1 MKQIRKLAALILVLS
16 VLFSLAVPTFAA
28 SSVQTEMQG
37 SAAYMVSA
45 VKAPEV
51 SSIGGEWAVL
61 GLARSGYSVPKD
73 YFDTYYAN
81 VEKYVKSCKG
91 VLHDRKYTEYSR
103 VILALTA
110 IGRDPSNV
118 AGYNLLTPLGDFEK
132 TIWQGLNGPI
142 WALIALDSG
151 NYTIP
156 KNTTAKTQST
166 RQLFV
171 DEILNRQQKDGG
183 WTLDDT
189 GDSDPD
195 MTAMVLQALAKYQD
209 QSAVKA
215 ATDKALT
222 FLSKAQDRN
231 GGFAS
236 WGTVNAESTAQVIVA
251 LCELGISLDDS
262 RFVKN
267 GHGLIENLLTYRQ
280 SNGSF
285 MHTLD
290 SAEGNNQMATEQC
303 FYALVAA
310 DRAENGKSSLYRM
323 NDVVKNTAK
332 PNTNINKSKAD
343 DSVNVPGVTAPGTTF
358 SDIKNHAN
366 KAAIEALASRGII
379 NGMSKDVFSPN
390 KTMTRAEFA
399 AIVTRAL
406 GLPAKDT
413 KAFTDVPSSKWY
425 AGYIGAANSSGI
437 VNGVGNGKFNP
448 DGTITR
454 QEAAAMVAR
463 AAKLCGL
470 DTTMDAA
477 ATRNMLAQFGDYRSA
492 ASWATESLAFC
503 YSAGIL
509 DQSDLN
515 IQPTKAILRC
525 EIAQMLY
532 NMLVVAELI

>member
-16 VLFSLAVPTFAA
+16 VLFSLAVPTLAA

-73 YFDTYYAN
+73 YFDNYYAN

-91 VLHDRKYTEYSR
+91 VLHERKYTEYSR
-103 VILALTA
+103 VVLALTA

-118 AGYNLLTPLGDFEK
+118 AGYNLLMPLGDFDK

-151 NYTIP
+151 NYDIP
-156 KNTTAKTQST
+156 KNTSAKTQAT
-166 RQLFV
+166 RQLYI
-171 DEILNRQQKDGG
+171 DEIIKNQMKDGG
-183 WTLDDT
+183 WSLTGT
-189 GDSDPD
+189 GDSDVD
-195 MTAMVLQALAKYQD
+195 ISAMALQALAKYQD
-209 QSAVKA
+209 QKAVKT

-222 FLSKAQDRN
+222 YLSKAQDSK
-231 GGFAS
+231 GGYAS
-236 WGTVNAESTAQVIVA
+236 WGTTNVESVAQVVVA
-251 LCELGISLDDS
+251 LCELGIDLGDS

-267 GHGLIENLLTYRQ
+267 GHTLTENLLSFRQ
-280 SNGSF
+280 SNGGF
-285 MHTLD
+285 YHVLD
-290 SAEGNNQMATEQC
+290 GSDGNNQMSAEQG
-303 FYALVAA
+303 FYALVAI
-310 DRAENGKSSLYRM
+310 DRVENGKNSLYRM
-323 NDVVKNTAK
+323 DDVVKNTSK
-332 PNTNINKSKAD
+332 PTNVNKSKAD
-343 DSVNVPGVTAPGTTF
+343 ASVNVPGVSAPGTTF
-358 SDIKNHAN
+358 TDVKNHAN
-366 KAAIEALASRGII
+366 KTAIEALASRGII
-379 NGMSKDVFSPN
+379 NGMSKDTFAPN

-437 VNGVGNGKFNP
+437 VNGVGSGKFNP

-454 QEAAAMVAR
+454 QEAAVMVAR

-470 DTTMDAA
+470 DTEMDAG
-477 ATRNMLAQFGDYRSA
+477 ATKDVLAQFGDYRSV
-492 ASWATESLAFC
+492 ASWAKESLAFC
-503 YSAGIL
+503 YYTNIL
-509 DQSDLN
+509 DQSALK
-515 IQPTKAILRC
+515 IEPTKAILRY

-532 NMLVVAELI
+532 NMLVTAELI

>member
-16 VLFSLAVPTFAA
+16 VLFSLAVPTLAA

-73 YFDTYYAN
+73 YFDNYYAN

-91 VLHDRKYTEYSR
+91 VLHERKYTEYSR

-118 AGYNLLTPLGDFEK
+118 AGYNLLMPLGDFDK

-151 NYTIP
+151 NYTIA

-189 GDSDPD
+189 RDSDPD
-195 MTAMVLQALAKYQD
+195 MTAMVLQALAKYQS
-209 QSAVKA
+209 QPAVKT

-222 FLSKAQDRN
+222 YLSKAQDRN

-236 WGTVNAESTAQVIVA
+236 WGTVNAESAAQVIVS
-251 LCELGISLDDS
+251 LCELGIDLNDS

-267 GHGLIENLLTYRQ
+267 GHGLIENLLTFRQ

-285 MHTLD
+285 THTLD

-310 DRAENGKSSLYRM
+310 DRSENGKSSLYRM

-366 KAAIEALASRGII
+366 KAAIEELASRGII
-379 NGMSKDVFSPN
+379 NGMSKDTFAPN

-406 GLPAKDT
+406 GLTAKDT
-413 KAFTDVPSSKWY
+413 KVFSDVPSSKWY
-425 AGYIGAANSSGI
+425 AGYIGTANSSGI

-448 DGTITR
+448 EGTITR

-470 DTTMDAA
+470 DTTMDAV

>member
-16 VLFSLAVPTFAA
+16 VLFSLAVPTLAA

-73 YFDTYYAN
+73 YFDNYYAN

-91 VLHDRKYTEYSR
+91 VLHERKYTEYSR

-118 AGYNLLTPLGDFEK
+118 AGYNLLMPLGDFDK

-195 MTAMVLQALAKYQD
+195 MTAMVLQALAKYQS
-209 QSAVKA
+209 QPAVKT

-222 FLSKAQDRN
+222 YLSKAQDRN

-236 WGTVNAESTAQVIVA
+236 WGTVNAESAAQVIVS
-251 LCELGISLDDS
+251 LCELGIDLNDS

-267 GHGLIENLLTYRQ
+267 GHGLIENLLTFRQ

-285 MHTLD
+285 THTLD

-310 DRAENGKSSLYRM
+310 DRSENGKSSLYRM

-343 DSVNVPGVTAPGTTF
+343 DSMNVPSVSAPGTTF

-366 KAAIEALASRGII
+366 KAAIEELASRGII
-379 NGMSKDVFSPN
+379 NGMSKDTFAPN

-406 GLPAKDT
+406 GLAAKDT

-437 VNGVGNGKFNP
+437 VNGVGGGKFNP

-470 DTTMDAA
+470 DTTMDAV

>member
-16 VLFSLAVPTFAA
+16 VLFSLAVPTLAA

-73 YFDTYYAN
+73 YFDNYYAN

-91 VLHDRKYTEYSR
+91 VLHERKYTEYSR

-267 GHGLIENLLTYRQ
+267 GHGLIENLLTYRH

-332 PNTNINKSKAD
+332 PSANVNKSKAD

-366 KAAIEALASRGII
+366 KAAIEELASRGII
-379 NGMSKDVFSPN
+379 NGMSKDTFAPN

-406 GLPAKDT
+406 GLAAKDT

-437 VNGVGNGKFNP
+437 VNGVGGGKFNP

>member
-16 VLFSLAVPTFAA
+16 VLFSLAVPTLAA

-73 YFDTYYAN
+73 YFDNYYAN

-91 VLHDRKYTEYSR
+91 VLHERKYTEYSR

-118 AGYNLLTPLGDFEK
+118 AGYNLLMPLGDFDK

-151 NYTIP
+151 NYTSP

-166 RQLFV
+166 RPLFV

-189 GDSDPD
+189 RDSDPD
-195 MTAMVLQALAKYQD
+195 MTAMVLQALAKYQS
-209 QSAVKA
+209 QPAVKT

-222 FLSKAQDRN
+222 YLSKAQDRN

-236 WGTVNAESTAQVIVA
+236 WGTVNAESAAQVIVS
-251 LCELGISLDDS
+251 LCELGIDLNDS

-267 GHGLIENLLTYRQ
+267 GHGLIENLLTFRQ

-285 MHTLD
+285 THTLD

-310 DRAENGKSSLYRM
+310 DRSENGKSSLYRM

-343 DSVNVPGVTAPGTTF
+343 DSMNVPSVTAPGTTF

-366 KAAIEALASRGII
+366 KAAIEELASRGII
-379 NGMSKDVFSPN
+379 NGMSKDTFAPN

-406 GLPAKDT
+406 GLAAKDT

-437 VNGVGNGKFNP
+437 VNGVGGGKFNP

-470 DTTMDAA
+470 DTTMDAV